1 MVPYPCP
8 VCERELYLLEPVA
21 CTSINELI
29 QKIKRSARMKYLN
42 LTLKTIDL
50 IQYHKDSNYPFDI
63 KRKV

>member
-1 MVPYPCP
+1 
-8 VCERELYLLEPVA
+8 
-21 CTSINELI
+21 
-29 QKIKRSARMKYLN
+29 MKYLN